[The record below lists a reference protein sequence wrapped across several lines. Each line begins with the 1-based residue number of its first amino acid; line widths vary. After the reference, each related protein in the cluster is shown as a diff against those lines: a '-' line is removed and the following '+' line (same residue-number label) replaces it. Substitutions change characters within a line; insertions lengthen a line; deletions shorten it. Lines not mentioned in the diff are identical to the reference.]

1 MVRYALL
8 HVSAD
13 RPHKN
18 GNLEEKNHNKTSMQD
33 SDNDSDNNNNNN
45 VLSCILSAH
54 YVMQD

>member
-8 HVSAD
+8 DEPAE

-18 GNLEEKNHNKTSMQD
+18 GNLAEKKHNKTSMQD
-33 SDNDSDNNNNNN
+33 SDNDSNNNNN
-45 VLSCILSAH
+45 VLACILSAH